1 MGATNPKAGI
11 PVAAQMAKL
20 IGELLFAMVGSLI
33 KDWGNSLLLK
43 VGAWL
48 DTRVH
53 GRATRIVVGLLLGL
67 AAYFL
72 IPIVTGLFTL

>member
-1 MGATNPKAGI
+1 VTNPKAGI
-11 PVAAQMAKL
+11 PVVAQMAKL
-20 IGELLFAMVGSLI
+20 IGELPFAMVGSLI

-53 GRATRIVVGLLLGL
+53 GRTTRIVIGLLLGL
-67 AAYFL
+67 AAY
-72 IPIVTGLFTL
+72 GLFPIIALLAH

>member
-1 MGATNPKAGI
+1 
-11 PVAAQMAKL
+11 MAKF

-33 KDWGNSLLLK
+33 KDWENSLLLK

-53 GRATRIVVGLLLGL
+53 GRTTRIVAGHLLGL

-72 IPIVTGLFTL
+72 IPIVTGLFSL

>member
-1 MGATNPKAGI
+1 
-11 PVAAQMAKL
+11 MAKL
-20 IGELLFAMVGSLI
+20 IGELLFAMVSALIRGWAYSLF
-33 KDWGNSLLLK
+33 LK

-53 GRATRIVVGLLLGL
+53 GRTARLIVGLLLGL

-72 IPIVTGLFTL
+72 IPIVTGLLSF

>member
-1 MGATNPKAGI
+1 MSVTNPKAGI
-11 PVAAQMAKL
+11 PVIAQMAKL
-20 IGELLFAMVGSLI
+20 IGELLFAIVGSLI
-33 KDWGNSLLLK
+33 KDWGNSLFLK

-53 GRATRIVVGLLLGL
+53 GRTTRIVVGLVLGL

-72 IPIVTGLFTL
+72 VPIVIGLFSL